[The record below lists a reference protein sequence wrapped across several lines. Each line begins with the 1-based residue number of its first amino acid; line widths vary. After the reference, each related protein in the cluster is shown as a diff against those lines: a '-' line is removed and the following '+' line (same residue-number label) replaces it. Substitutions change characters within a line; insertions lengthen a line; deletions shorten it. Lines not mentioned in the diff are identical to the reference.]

1 MHGTA
6 RFFSANFISGLSNTY
21 YIHTMS
27 DAPAADIPTAAESTF
42 APPHEAGSIGSK
54 VNRILDGL
62 KTKNAKLAEDNR
74 KLKEALAVAKSSGSR
89 IRRIPKKKVEEASA

>member
-1 MHGTA
+1 
-6 RFFSANFISGLSNTY
+6 
-21 YIHTMS
+21 MS
-27 DAPAADIPTAAESTF
+27 DAPAADIPVAENTF
-42 APPHEAGSIGSK
+42 APALDAGSIGSK

-89 IRRIPKKKVEEASA
+89 VRRIPKKKVEEAKPE